1 MQPLIIK
8 HFATIRKLFFEYGIR
23 CISMDDIAHR
33 LHISKKTIYKEYTG
47 KDELVKDLF
56 LSDYYQ
62 LKASL
67 NSLDRE
73 KMDAITKTMRMY
85 SITQSSITSISAL
98 VLYDLEKYYPALLDE
113 LVVLYEEL
121 IHQSFIGIL
130 SQGKADNYFH
140 NEIMPDSIALLFSF
154 LFESYALSRISVSTD
169 GFTLGWNDVLDY
181 NFRSICNPFG
191 LNKWEILKKQ
201 NLKSQSDK
209 DDQTKNMVRCR
220 I

>member
-1 MQPLIIK
+1 MQPLIMK
-8 HFATIRKLFFEYGIR
+8 HFTTIRKLFFEYGIR
-23 CISMDDIAHR
+23 SISMDDIAHR
-33 LHISKKTIYKEYTG
+33 LHISKRTIYKEYTS

-67 NSLDRE
+67 NSLDSK

-85 SITQSSITSISAL
+85 SMTQRSITSISAL
-98 VLYDLEKYYPALLDE
+98 VLDDLEEYYPALLDE
-113 LVVLYEEL
+113 LVVLYKEL
-121 IHQSFIGIL
+121 IHLSFVGIL
-130 SQGKADNYFH
+130 SQGKADRYFH

-181 NFRSICNPFG
+181 HFRSICNPIG
-191 LNKWEILKKQ
+191 LDKWATIMKQ
-201 NLKSQSDK
+201 DLKSED
-209 DDQTKNMVRCR
+209 DDQT
-220 I
+220 